1 MTYSFDTEL
10 AQKLGVNE
18 AILLQ
23 NIVFWLL
30 KNKANNSNYY
40 DGRYW
45 TYNSHKAFKE
55 LFPFWTEN
63 QIRRILES
71 LFEKGVILK
80 GDYNSS
86 PYDKTKWYALSDKYA
101 YLIGLNSQSDMANL
115 PDGDDENARCL
126 IGTDSKLTDI
136 KPDNK
141 QQIVNTDS
149 KLLIAAEVISYLNE
163 KTGSSNTQKEQLPY
177 KEIIDYLNLK
187 LGSKYKHDSQE
198 TRKHIRARFNQ
209 GFTLEDFYT
218 VIDKKVLLWGKDLKM
233 QAFLRPETLFGT
245 KFESYLNEV
254 VTQAKALQAQGVLS
268 ESRAKTMSVA
278 KE

>member
-30 KNKANNSNYY
+30 KNKANCSNYH

-115 PDGDDENARCL
+115 PDGDDENAGCL
-126 IGTDSKLTDI
+126 IGTDSK
-136 KPDNK
+136 
-141 QQIVNTDS
+141 QQIINTDS
-149 KLLIAAEVISYLNE
+149 N
-163 KTGSSNTQKEQLPY
+163 TTSNKGQNKFVKPT
-177 KEIIDYLNLK
+177 
-187 LGSKYKHDSQE
+187 
-198 TRKHIRARFNQ
+198 
-209 GFTLEDFYT
+209 
-218 VIDKKVLLWGKDLKM
+218 
-233 QAFLRPETLFGT
+233 PELF
-245 KFESYLNEV
+245 
-254 VTQAKALQAQGVLS
+254 
-268 ESRAKTMSVA
+268 
-278 KE
+278 

>member
-115 PDGDDENARCL
+115 PDGDDENAGCL
-126 IGTDSKLTDI
+126 IGTDI
-136 KPDNK
+136 KPDSK
-141 QQIVNTDS
+141 QQIVNTVS
-149 KLLIAAEVISYLNE
+149 KGANKFTPPTPNEISDFMRE
-163 KTGSSNTQKEQLPY
+163 RGVDTFSV
-177 KEIIDYLNLK
+177 D
-187 LGSKYKHDSQE
+187 
-198 TRKHIRARFNQ
+198 
-209 GFTLEDFYT
+209 DFYLHYLSNGWKVGKVPMKSWKAT
-218 VIDKKVLLWGKDLKM
+218 VLKWHN
-233 QAFLRPETLFGT
+233 QNQKPRV
-245 KFESYLNEV
+245 K
-254 VTQAKALQAQGVLS
+254 
-268 ESRAKTMSVA
+268 
-278 KE
+278 